1 MIVLISIS
9 MKDNRQL
16 QGFDLLKG
24 IQSTVHRM
32 SMHANAQLIFNCAG
46 HSAAVSP
53 SIHHGIARAQLQPQT
68 QYNDHGL
75 VLVKL
80 SPSSDTSLTTWA
92 CTSETKFGGA
102 FEFRP
107 DGASPSS
114 VAVAAEE
121 AVDW

>member
-24 IQSTVHRM
+24 IQSTVHRIL
-32 SMHANAQLIFNCAG
+32 MHAHAQFNCAG
-46 HSAAVSP
+46 HSTAVSP
-53 SIHHGIARAQLQPQT
+53 SIHDHGIARAQLQPQT

-114 VAVAAEE
+114 AAVAAEE